1 MEKHMAPHSDSRTK
15 LLDAAVTL
23 IRTRGYEA
31 TRVDDVCAAAGVTKG
46 SFFHHFKTKEDLA
59 HAAAQRFADRA
70 DALFANAP
78 YHTAPTPLARLLG
91 YVECRM
97 RMIAGELADFTCLLG
112 MVSQETFATHPGL
125 AAAGG
130 THIRDHAA
138 TLVPDIRAA
147 RAALVP
153 DADWS
158 PESLA
163 LHIQAVIQGSFV
175 LAKSQQDPQVAVES
189 LRHLHRYLVHLF
201 GEFPSPHSPKEPS

>member
-1 MEKHMAPHSDSRTK
+1 MAPHSDSRNK

-31 TRVDDVCAAAGVTKG
+31 TRVDDVCTAAGVTKG

-70 DALFANAP
+70 DALFAGAP

-91 YVECRM
+91 YVEFRM

-147 RAALVP
+147 RAVLVP

-189 LRHLHRYLVHLF
+189 LRHLHH
-201 GEFPSPHSPKEPS
+201 

>member
-1 MEKHMAPHSDSRTK
+1 MAPHSDSRNR

-70 DALFANAP
+70 DALFAQAP
-78 YHTAPTPLARLLG
+78 YHAAATPLARVLG
-91 YVECRM
+91 YVEFRI

-125 AAAGG
+125 AAAAG

-147 RAALVP
+147 CAALVP

-163 LHIQAVIQGSFV
+163 LHIQAVVQGSFV
-175 LAKSQQDPQVAVES
+175 LAKSQQDPQAAVDS

-201 GEFPSPHSPKEPS
+201 GQTS

>member
-1 MEKHMAPHSDSRTK
+1 MNMAAQGDSRNR

-70 DALFANAP
+70 DALFSGAP
-78 YHTAPTPLARLLG
+78 YHAAETPLARLLG
-91 YVECRM
+91 YVEFRI
-97 RMIAGELADFTCLLG
+97 RMIGGELADFTCLLG
-112 MVSQETFATHPGL
+112 MVSQETFRTHPGL
-125 AAAGG
+125 AAASG

-147 RAALVP
+147 REALAP
-153 DADWS
+153 QADWTS
-158 PESLA
+158 ESLA
-163 LHIQAVIQGSFV
+163 LHIQAVVQGSFV
-175 LAKSQQDPQVAVES
+175 LAKSQQDPQAAADS
-189 LRHLHRYLVHLF
+189 LRHLHRYLVQLF
-201 GEFPSPHSPKEPS
+201 EGRP